1 MTMKKIGN
9 ILKGVAVVMLTAAC
23 SGDDMP
29 LTHPDGYGEVK
40 FAIGNDVTRAI
51 NYIPYDYNRDPHT
64 MGVIGWY
71 DKSSAATLEVNNM
84 FKNLKVT
91 AEIDSETDE
100 LAWTYSPVRYWVEF
114 ANYNTFDNFAYMP
127 YNEDAEVTRDGSVYT
142 LTVPVDFGTGKP
154 FSTDEVLMCNL
165 PDYKNDADGVITF
178 KMDQALAGYQLVFQL
193 GDQMSQL
200 RYFVVKSV
208 KVFGTGFNNKGTLSR
223 EYTWNELASKWSSG
237 DISWGISEA
246 SQFNVDS
253 VDAVPVPYRDNSAN
267 APTGKDWSEYYSQ
280 MTEKITEEKD
290 TTFGVLRVNKEAV
303 PWGSPIYLLPATS
316 FSPKFEVTYDVV
328 VVNEEGDDVV
338 TRKNVV
344 STIKFDE
351 DNFEKLKTAGATEM
365 GKART
370 IYVKIV
376 PDHLYVLADADQIYG
391 TIVVP

>member
-1 MTMKKIGN
+1 MKKIGN

-40 FAIGNDVTRAI
+40 FAIGNDVTRAV

-71 DKSSAATLEVNNM
+71 NMRDAEDLTKNKMFENLEV
-84 FKNLKVT
+84 T
-91 AEIDSETDE
+91 AKIDDDTDE
-100 LAWTYSPVRYWVEF
+100 LSWTYSPLRYWVSF
-114 ANYNTFDNFAYMP
+114 ADYSTFDNFAYMP
-127 YNEDAEVTRDGSVYT
+127 YNENAQVTRDANVYT

-154 FSTDEVLMCNL
+154 FSIDEVLMCNL

-178 KMDQALAGYQLVFQL
+178 KMDQALTGYQLVFQL
-193 GDQMSQL
+193 GEQMSQL

-208 KVFGTGFNNKGTLSR
+208 KVYGTSFLNKGTLSR
-223 EYTWNELASKWSSG
+223 AYTWNTLDSKWSSG
-237 DISWGISEA
+237 DISWAIDEEHDKFDVA
-246 SQFNVDS
+246 AA
-253 VDAVPVPYRDNSAN
+253 DAVAIPYRDNSAD
-267 APTGKDWSEYYSQ
+267 APTGKDWSEYYKTV
-280 MTEKITEEKD
+280 TETVDQEEVSY
-290 TTFGVLRVNKEAV
+290 GVLRVNKDAV
-303 PWGSPIYLLPATS
+303 PWGKPIYLLPATG
-316 FSPKFEVTYDVV
+316 FNPVFEVTYDAV

-338 TRKNVV
+338 TRNVV
-344 STIKFDE
+344 STISFD
-351 DNFEKLKTAGATEM
+351 DNNFEKLKTVGATEM

-391 TIVVP
+391 TITVQ

>member
-40 FAIGNDVTRAI
+40 FAIGNDVTRAV
-51 NYIPYDYNRDPHT
+51 NYIPYDYNRDPNT

-71 DKSSAATLEVNNM
+71 DKSSAEDLTKNKM
-84 FKNLKVT
+84 FSNIKVT
-91 AEIDSETDE
+91 AEVDDDTDD
-100 LAWTYSPVRYWVEF
+100 LSWAYSPVRYWVEF
-114 ANYNTFDNFAYMP
+114 ANFNTFDNFAYMP
-127 YNEDAEVTRDGSVYT
+127 YNKDAEVTRDENVYT
-142 LTVPVDFGTGKP
+142 LSIPVNFGAGKP
-154 FSTDEVLMCNL
+154 FSTDEVLLCNL
-165 PDYKNDADGVITF
+165 PDYKNDADGVISF

-208 KVFGTGFNNKGTLSR
+208 KVYGTGFLNKGTLSR
-223 EYTWNELASKWSSG
+223 EYTWSNVGSTWSSG
-237 DISWGISEA
+237 GISWTIDEENDKFDVA
-246 SQFNVDS
+246 AA
-253 VDAVPVPYRDNSAN
+253 DAVAIPYRDNSAD
-267 APTGKDWSEYYSQ
+267 APTGKDWSEYYKTV
-280 MTEKITEEKD
+280 TETVDQEEVSY
-290 TTFGVLRVNKEAV
+290 GVLRVNKDAV
-303 PWGSPIYLLPATS
+303 PWGKPIYLLPATG
-316 FSPKFEVTYDVV
+316 FNPVFEVTYDDV
-328 VVNEEGDDVV
+328 VVNEDGKDVV

-344 STIKFDE
+344 STIEFSE
-351 DNFEKLKTAGATEM
+351 DNFEKLKTAVATEM

-391 TIVVP
+391 TITVQ